1 MKRILFFSLLVLAAG
16 NVRSQGSASGE
27 IEPEFSVTAVPEKW
41 NKESAVII
49 GQKTEYQFTRLA
61 SGKKY
66 TTVVRI
72 NEYVHKRI
80 KLQDKNALEKFS
92 TFFYVT
98 MGKDGKA
105 EYQVIKANGKRVD
118 INMST
123 AIEEESD
130 IPAIYKPD
138 RKSVV

>member
-1 MKRILFFSLLVLAAG
+1 MKRILFSCLLALAAG
-16 NVRSQGSASGE
+16 NMQAQVPAAGE
-27 IEPEFSVTAVPEKW
+27 IEPEFSVTAVPDKW

-98 MGKDGKA
+98 MGKDGNA
-105 EYQVIKANGKRVD
+105 ESQVIKANGKRID

-123 AIEEESD
+123 AIEDDSE
-130 IPAIYKPD
+130 IPAI
-138 RKSVV
+138 